1 MGTFDGFF
9 NIEERGDGY
18 YVEVFLPGEGG
29 SPVNLEDIEQ
39 AIRLKGIEKYD
50 LNPLRIALRNA
61 DDNLFIK
68 VADKYIDNTY
78 TGDKQY
84 RIEVTEDRMQVYI
97 TFYPTEGDTQYL
109 INPNDLERDLRSRS
123 VLEGIN
129 FDLLN
134 QVAVSRDFNR
144 QYLIAEGVRPVD
156 PIPGEVIFHFKT
168 TKDFAPEIDEQGNV
182 NFHKLSVISNVQE
195 GDLLATLQQ
204 TVEGIPGKNV
214 NGFEIPPK
222 KGKPIRIKYGKNTSI
237 NEDNTELYAS
247 KSGLVRIADGKIT
260 VSNVYEV
267 ANHVGNSTGDIEF
280 DGSVVVHGNV
290 INGFTVRAKGDIEV
304 MGVVEGATLIAGGN
318 IVLHSGIQGMGKSHV
333 ECTGDL
339 QTKFIE
345 QANVI
350 CGGEICSEA
359 ILHSEVSA
367 KGIITVE
374 GKKGLISG
382 GTVRSGV
389 GLVARTIGSHMGTA
403 TDISVGIDPILLAEY
418 TDARKSLPKMIE
430 EADKL
435 DKVIQLLNKRKEM
448 TGVLEPEKTE
458 MYKSA
463 VRNKVFLTNKI
474 SILQKR
480 IEELRDDV
488 ENRNAGTV
496 KVAGILYTGVRIG
509 IGDLYYHV
517 KEEIKY
523 VRVYKDGPD
532 IKLTSL

>member
-1 MGTFDGFF
+1 MSTFDGFF
-9 NIEERGDGY
+9 NIEERGDGFY
-18 YVEVFLPGEGG
+18 IEVFLPGEGG
-29 SPVNLEDIEQ
+29 SPVTIDSIEQ

-50 LNPLRIALRNA
+50 LSSLRLALKNQ
-61 DDNLFIK
+61 DENILIK
-68 VADKYIDNTY
+68 IADKYVDNSY
-78 TGDKQY
+78 SGDKQY
-84 RIEVTEDRMQVYI
+84 RIEVSEDRMQVTI
-97 TFYPTEGDTQYL
+97 TFFPIEGDLQYT
-109 INPNDLERDLRSRS
+109 IKPDEIERDLRSRM

-134 QVAVSRDFNR
+134 QVSMVRDFNR
-144 QYLIAEGVRPVD
+144 PYLIAEGTYPVD

-195 GDLLATLQQ
+195 GDLLATLRQ
-204 TVEGIPGKNV
+204 TVEGSPGRNV
-214 NGFEIPPK
+214 SGTEITPK
-222 KGKPIRIKYGKNTSI
+222 KGKPVRIKYGKNTSI
-237 NEDNTELYAS
+237 NDDNTELYAS

-290 INGFTVRAKGDIEV
+290 INGFAVRAKGDIEV

-333 ECTGDL
+333 ECSGDL

-345 QANVI
+345 QAKVI

-359 ILHSEVSA
+359 ILHSDVSA
-367 KGIITVE
+367 KGLIKVE

-382 GTVRSGV
+382 GNVRSGV
-389 GLVARTIGSHMGTA
+389 GLVARTIGSHMGTL
-403 TDISVGIDPILLAEY
+403 TEISVGIDPIMLAEY
-418 TDARKSLPKMIE
+418 TEARKSLPKMIE

-435 DKVIQLLNKRKEM
+435 DKVIILLNKRKEM
-448 TGVLEPEKTE
+448 TGGLEPEKAE

-474 SILQKR
+474 SMLQKR
-480 IEELRDDV
+480 VEELKDDV

-496 KVAGILYTGVRIG
+496 KVSGILYTGVRIG
-509 IGDLYYHV
+509 IGDLFYHV
-517 KEEIKY
+517 KEELKY
-523 VRVYKDGPD
+523 VKVYKDGAD
-532 IKLTSL
+532 IRLTSL